1 MGIGHESDE
10 EPGEVAGELKMTKR
24 QLRRWEMMERR
35 ERSQRLEENAEHAEL
50 ATSHWSSGSAKVDR

>member
-1 MGIGHESDE
+1 MTSLDD
-10 EPGEVAGELKMTKR
+10 VAGELKMTKR